1 MAEALHTSHR
11 ITVQPPVAA
20 SAPPI
25 ERDADLLQSFLSD
38 AAHVPGGVATGIAF
52 PKNAAEV
59 SALVRSA
66 RRVLPIGAQ
75 SSLTGGATP
84 RGDLLISTRSLTDI
98 TLLPEPRDQDG
109 TTDLAEHGDLVVRG
123 FTRVVRVGAGVR
135 LAELRRVLA
144 PHGLYYPPIPTY
156 DGAFVGGTIATNAA
170 GAATFK
176 YGSTRR
182 WVESISVVLADGSH
196 VEIQRGTVTASPE
209 GWFEIERRSGDISR
223 VPVPT
228 YAMPDV
234 AKLSAGYFARPG
246 MDLID
251 LFIGSEGT
259 LGIVTGA
266 TLRVIPLPRRVVAL
280 VPFGSDHQAVMLTA
294 ALRDAAR
301 ASWKGD
307 GHVDVSAIEFMDGR
321 ALALVPDEAFSR
333 AGVTRP
339 DRDAGLLLVQLELT
353 GDADPTLEE
362 LGTILD
368 RCNVKDD
375 PQVAMPDDERGAA
388 RLFELREAVPSSLNA
403 MIAAAKLRVHPDL
416 QKTAGDFVVPFER
429 LEESIALYREV
440 FTRFGV
446 EHALWGHVSDGNMHP
461 NLVPRSL
468 DDVKKGKEAL
478 VEMSRAVRRMG
489 GAPMAEHGVGRT
501 TLKQQMLRELYGE
514 RGIEEMRAVK
524 RALDPEWKLA
534 PGVLFPEP

>member
-1 MAEALHTSHR
+1 
-11 ITVQPPVAA
+11 
-20 SAPPI
+20 
-25 ERDADLLQSFLSD
+25 
-38 AAHVPGGVATGIAF
+38 
-52 PKNAAEV
+52 
-59 SALVRSA
+59 
-66 RRVLPIGAQ
+66 

-84 RGDLLISTRSLTDI
+84 RGDLLISTRSLTNI
-98 TLLPEPRDQDG
+98 TLLPGSR
-109 TTDLAEHGDLVVRG
+109 VRA
-123 FTRVVRVGAGVR
+123 GAGVR

-144 PHGLYYPPIPTY
+144 AEGLYYPPIPTY

-176 YGSTRR
+176 YGSTRP
-182 WVESISVVLADGSH
+182 WVDSISVILADGSH
-196 VEIQRGTVTASPE
+196 VEIQRGAVSASPQ
-209 GWFEIERRSGDISR
+209 GFFELERPSGEVSQI
-223 VPVPT
+223 PVPT

-259 LGIVTGA
+259 LGIVTEA
-266 TLRVIPLPRRVVAL
+266 TLRVIPLPRRLVAL
-280 VPFGSDHQAVMLTA
+280 VPFESDHQAVALTA
-294 ALRDAAR
+294 ALRNAAR
-301 ASWKGD
+301 SSWQGK

-333 AGVTRP
+333 ANVTRP
-339 DRDAGLLLVQLELT
+339 HRDAGLLLVQLELT
-353 GDADPTLEE
+353 DNGDATLEE
-362 LGTILD
+362 LGAILD
-368 RCNVKDD
+368 ACDVDTD
-375 PQVAMPDDERGAA
+375 PQIAMPDDERGAT

-429 LEESIALYREV
+429 LEESIALYRDV
-440 FTRFGV
+440 FNRFGV
-446 EHALWGHVSDGNMHP
+446 EHAIWGHVSDGNMHP
-461 NLVPRSL
+461 NLVPRSI
-468 DDVKKGKEAL
+468 DDVKRGKEAL
-478 VEMSRAVRRMG
+478 VEMSRAVGKMG

-501 TLKQQMLRELYGE
+501 ALKQQMLRELYGE